1 MSAGAEGASGA
12 QSDAGAGG
20 PGGTSGRL
28 AVVTGASGFV
38 GSHIVDELLRHG
50 DRVRCLVR
58 PGSPTRWLDGKP
70 VEIVRLGYERVEPI
84 AEALRGA
91 SWIVHAA
98 GLTRARSAK
107 EFHEANVTVTERVL
121 RAATSNGGGIG
132 RFVLVSS
139 QAAAG
144 PADMTG
150 RPVTETDRPDPV
162 SPYGVSKLRAEELT
176 LLLREKLPVVVI
188 RPPAVYGPR
197 DNAVFRLFLAVKRHV
212 IPVLRNRGRFSIVYV
227 EDLARAVR
235 LALAHPKAPGQ
246 VYFVGGP
253 DVTDYDELGEEV
265 REAMGT
271 WAVRVRPPGFVLETA
286 AVVAETFAMLLGRA
300 PLLSREKLAEITSG
314 DWICSSAKIRSQLGW
329 EPEVSLEEGVR
340 RTASWYREAGWL

>member
-1 MSAGAEGASGA
+1 MSPEVEDGGRRAGS
-12 QSDAGAGG
+12 G
-20 PGGTSGRL
+20 PGVRI

-107 EFHEANVTVTERVL
+107 EFHEANVSVTERVL
-121 RAATSNGGGIG
+121 RAATSNGVGIE
-132 RFVLVSS
+132 RFVLISS

-150 RPVTETDRPDPV
+150 KPVTETDRPDPV

-176 LLLREKLPVVVI
+176 LLLRDKLPVVVI

-197 DNAVFRLFLAVKRHV
+197 DNAIYRLFVAVKRHV
-212 IPVLRNRGRFSIVYV
+212 IPILRNRGRFSLIYV
-227 EDLARAVR
+227 EDLARAVL
-235 LALAHPKAPGQ
+235 LALSHPKAPGQ

-253 DVTDYDELGEEV
+253 DVTDYDELGQEV
-265 REAMGT
+265 REAVGT
-271 WAVRVRPPGFVLETA
+271 WTVTVRAPGFVLQTA
-286 AVVAETFAMLLGRA
+286 AVFAETFALLLGRA
-300 PLLSREKLAEITSG
+300 PLLSREKLAEITAG

-329 EPEVSLEEGVR
+329 EPEISLGEGVR
-340 RTASWYREAGWL
+340 RTAAWYREAGWL